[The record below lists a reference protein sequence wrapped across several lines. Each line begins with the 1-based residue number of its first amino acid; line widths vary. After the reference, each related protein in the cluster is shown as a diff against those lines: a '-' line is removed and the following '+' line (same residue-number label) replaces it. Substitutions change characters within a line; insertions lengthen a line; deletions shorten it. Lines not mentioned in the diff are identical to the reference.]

1 MQQVEQVKCVM
12 RVIPIWVSASV
23 CHIVLVQQQTYAV
36 FQALQFDR
44 RLGNTNFDI
53 PAASYAVFN
62 MLAST
67 IWIPIYDRI
76 IVPILRRFTGKE
88 GGITVL
94 QKMGVGM
101 VLAIITML
109 VSAVIEER
117 RRTLALT
124 KPVGI
129 DPRRG
134 AISSLSGMWLVPQL
148 SLVGLSEAFT
158 VIAGVEFYYKQFPE
172 NMRSIGGSFSCVGFA
187 VSNYLSSFLVS
198 VVHRTTSGAAT
209 GQWLPQ
215 DLNKGRLD
223 YFYYLIAAIEV
234 VNFGYFIMCAKWYKY
249 KGSGTSVHEVD
260 IGKMQSEKEK
270 PLV

>member
-1 MQQVEQVKCVM
+1 MK
-12 RVIPIWVSASV
+12 
-23 CHIVLVQQQTYAV
+23 
-36 FQALQFDR
+36 
-44 RLGNTNFDI
+44 
-53 PAASYAVFN
+53 
-62 MLAST
+62 
-67 IWIPIYDRI
+67 
-76 IVPILRRFTGKE
+76 KE
-88 GGITVL
+88 V
-94 QKMGVGM
+94 
-101 VLAIITML
+101 
-109 VSAVIEER
+109 
-117 RRTLALT
+117 RTLALT

-172 NMRSIGGSFSCVGFA
+172 NMRSIGASFLFVGLA

-198 VVHRTTSGAAT
+198 VVHRTTSRAAT